1 MKKRIAMVA
10 IWCAALVCCLCLAD
24 HLMRRDDSERKYGPF
39 FEDKMG
45 FDVLFF
51 GTSRVLDGITP
62 VELWRDHGMT
72 SYNMGN
78 NSEPLGMTKWVLD
91 IASDVHMPKV
101 AVFDVFYVDHAVD
114 ESWTYSFRHMFYDA
128 VPLSRKKIE
137 AVRATQ
143 GEDGMMEFLMPFS
156 LYHSRWEELLA
167 GTAERMVESEKYMMG
182 CEMRVGSQLR
192 DNYTFTDEIE
202 QSELPG
208 HQAIREIVALCR
220 EKGIEPVFVALP
232 GHASNQEQMD
242 MNSVAPLCEELGVPF
257 INMVRMEGIIDYVE
271 DCFDWHGHL
280 DSEGAGKVTAY
291 LGSWLKEHYDLP
303 DHRGESGYAH
313 WDENLA
319 LYEARLRELGL

>member
-62 VELWRDHGMT
+62 VELWRDYGMT

-232 GHASNQEQMD
+232 GHASNQEQMN
-242 MNSVAPLCEELGVPF
+242 MNSVAPLCQELGVPF

-313 WDENLA
+313 WDEKLA
-319 LYEARLRELGL
+319 LYEERLRELGL